1 MEKFTSIL
9 FVLFVVCFGLSRE
22 RSYYYEKFVCE
33 TSKTINA
40 MSVDATYTFEPV
52 ADFDVKSAKDKTLV
66 LPRRDPVKFIEA
78 REQRVR
84 ERFVNLAEARLLRE
98 ELKQCYYR
106 EGVNHYQNCRELVQT
121 YLAKIKQHEFGSV
134 AVKDGF

>member
-1 MEKFTSIL
+1 
-9 FVLFVVCFGLSRE
+9 
-22 RSYYYEKFVCE
+22 
-33 TSKTINA
+33 